1 MPSILHTP
9 VPSPPA
15 SPLGPALAPLAP
27 APCPPPRSTH
37 SHSLPAYAVASD
49 GSTAVSGTLHELQN
63 TTVFSPER
71 NTVASSSL
79 SSEVVLRVG
88 MPSKCSP
95 APAAAAA
102 TGDGCRASH
111 ITIDA
116 AVLTSACGASPVTED
131 DAAVAKRASAE
142 AEMLYFSPQY
152 STRTREWLVNQRRP
166 RPIPHPSSTAAS
178 NNHPLRA
185 GFGTGS
191 AVFSASDVGGRS
203 EQTLP
208 PLVLLSASSRDAMAS
223 AAPALLHSP
232 HRTASPTAEAAA
244 PPSATAL
251 HLPSSVAVT
260 AARGCGEN
268 SAASARGSADA
279 PPISAPSGTGIA
291 NDDSGAQL
299 TLRMSLAGGLHS
311 AAAPTTSS
319 LKGHRTRR
327 GSPSIANVVY
337 RARSACFGAG
347 VGDNADFHV
356 DLNGSAVTCHETMP
370 PTSQVAFTNVA
381 AAVGGIEYEGGTA
394 HRGESAD
401 MYPSRAAAGGPAL
414 ADASD
419 ITASAYPWG
428 ATAITKLVTG
438 PRDYTHYPPSPPL
451 SASRGLQ
458 PRQWQMLHGCG
469 TSWPQ
474 IGSGVVRNVR
484 ADVSYSP
491 ATGVVSGALL
501 SPFSEELAQSAPTEE
516 GDVRSPSAA
525 HGQQPWSALQRGL
538 MASPDSGSIAGMPG
552 DGGVAESQR
561 RPLQGGGDAD
571 TSAALA
577 AACACNVNPP
587 SVVILG
593 ARRGRGGEGVDNHT
607 SAASSRA
614 MSVSGDSVGYFLAVQ
629 REASRGRAHKPAAE
643 IDQLSKLPDH
653 CKSARVILAAAYDA
667 ASRSLSE
674 ASKSWDESGYGDAA
688 VTPWWPPTG
697 AEALR
702 NTHQGFHANRYHT
715 ATVTQWSQ
723 HGAMREVNLQ
733 HRGPRPHMARSKAT
747 LEAAGEQGGEDEGPQ
762 DRQPQTPCK
771 GQQAYP
777 SAPVRQLDGAAVV
790 SSLRRYLSMVPI
802 PPPPGLQQQQQQR
815 VRAGS
820 IDFALPFRHPKGS
833 SLPASF
839 AVAAAAA
846 TPSSP
851 PTAGTPPSVPPTF
864 ALFGALERLSRFSE
878 MVQLCSEHADVLDDF
893 LARLTLQLHRNSCV
907 PPLQLSGAS
916 EALSQSSPP
925 SLATGTA
932 QDDYEFLRWHRIMM
946 FLLRQ
951 PSELMKVGV
960 EFFSDAVTS
969 WPLHMLYLT
978 CCFYVTAREH
988 GFDALATA
996 LRKGGIFC
1004 SGKGLFAA
1012 LAVSMAQNEEDLI
1025 RSTVCMYRAAFYTGV
1040 LMRKRHQHF
1049 EAETRL
1055 TASGG
1060 FTLLVVN
1067 IPIIT
1072 LRRLVSRVNEG
1083 YDVFAPMRDI
1093 KETEVE
1099 GGSTSF
1105 DANSNSAAVSGGTA
1119 PTSLRRRSDRPHSP
1133 TSSSGYASA
1142 SSPFA
1147 RSMPHNPHSVIEVS
1161 RVISSRSAVVCGHPL
1176 DMLRLDMILTRFAN
1190 FSDVKIHK
1198 EYLPAGGP
1206 ENSYFFNKHMSHE
1219 LMGLWKARGVSF
1231 SLSSVQL
1238 PLYSPVNGDLWA
1250 GSPRTPLNSPAP
1262 PDASTTTMASAC
1274 DSNAIFCSAAPPP
1287 TEGYRDERWM
1297 FHVAEAAT
1305 CANQDLT
1312 YSLRHMQDGSVL
1324 LDFSTHA
1331 IRIGRLIAW
1340 TNKSITVLSAPENR
1354 QESSAMPPPRRSPK
1368 DEAVLDTMEKLSV
1381 INNVLREVGVRIEH
1395 ATDALANP
1403 SVELFTTFTEL
1414 GLLEVL
1420 HGPREHARTCH
1431 FGAQTHTASVALR
1444 ERPSSHSGDTSTGA
1458 GKARSGTGA
1467 ASEMPLG
1474 SGLGAIKSPRETNG
1488 VASSNGPAAG
1498 RRMKP
1503 ITSAFASLNSAS
1515 ADNPNASI
1523 LGPGSNLSNPNTIG
1537 NRHTNSL
1544 SLSSAGGVGGSSG
1557 LSAIGGVGGGGLA
1570 SFRSRH
1576 ASVMDGSTAI
1586 GTGAGPSEATGGAAA
1601 VLMNSFPAFESAPPL
1616 MSPSALTSGSLR
1628 KIPVYRPAISSPFPA
1643 ALPETLL
1650 PITTFVHRG
1659 RRRGSRNAT
1668 GAAHPLSDAT
1678 VAAMASLNSIPS
1690 SVFRDDLGATAAGS
1704 EACKELYSAT
1714 YTVGRSGC
1722 FATDERS
1729 QSPTAS
1735 ALEHV
1740 AAASTS
1746 GAVGDGVGGYLWHTI
1761 SPIGQSN
1768 ASSEQPTPTTAAM
1781 PVSAVASQQPKPDE
1795 ASVAGG
1801 ASLSAPPA
1809 PLLSISQEAYSR
1821 LGSSSAS
1828 RGPGGA
1834 ATISGSL
1841 QGALTSAFSF
1851 PPYGLA
1857 RPVNES
1863 ALAPDRHILS
1873 APSGRSSSRLLS
1885 YGTASSRQVR
1895 GTSREVPVEG
1905 EHPKDERCG
1914 AVMLNDDSAS
1924 ERCVRGDTLTDAA
1937 ECFPLSVHERGL
1949 VIRRNGDHK
1958 GIVNVYQVS
1967 ALITY
1972 YEMQFNCVLCDGA
1985 VLFAGLLRKASRL
1998 AFPAYTLLLCPTVF
2012 SLLELWDGYE
2022 FEELWKRSLSAPAC
2036 SCVT

>member
-1 MPSILHTP
+1 MPSTFHTP
-9 VPSPPA
+9 VPPPPA
-15 SPLGPALAPLAP
+15 SPLGPPLAPPAP
-27 APCPPPRSTH
+27 APCPQPRSTH
-37 SHSLPAYAVASD
+37 SQSLPAHAVAGD
-49 GSTAVSGTLHELQN
+49 GSPAVSGTLHELQN

-71 NTVASSSL
+71 NTVASSCL
-79 SSEVVLRVG
+79 SSELMPRVG

-95 APAAAAA
+95 APAAVAT
-102 TGDGCRASH
+102 TGDGCRAPH
-111 ITIDA
+111 ITIDE

-131 DAAVAKRASAE
+131 DAAVPKRASAE
-142 AEMLYFSPQY
+142 GAMFCSSPQY

-178 NNHPLRA
+178 NNHLLRA
-185 GFGTGS
+185 GCGTGS
-191 AVFSASDVGGRS
+191 AVVSASDVGGRS

-208 PLVLLSASSRDAMAS
+208 PLVLLCASSRNAMTS
-223 AAPALLHSP
+223 AAPALLHSL
-232 HRTASPTAEAAA
+232 HLTTSPTAEAAA
-244 PPSATAL
+244 PPSATVL

-260 AARGCGEN
+260 AARGRGEN
-268 SAASARGSADA
+268 SAASACGSADA
-279 PPISAPSGTGIA
+279 PLITAPSGTGIA

-299 TLRMSLAGGLHS
+299 TLEMSLAGGLHS

-319 LKGHRTRR
+319 LKVHRTTRR
-327 GSPSIANVVY
+327 GSPSTANVLY
-337 RARSACFGAG
+337 HARSACFGAG
-347 VGDNADFHV
+347 VGDNVDFHV
-356 DLNGSAVTCHETMP
+356 HLNGSAVSCHETMP
-370 PTSQVAFTNVA
+370 PKSQVPFTNVA
-381 AAVGGIEYEGGTA
+381 AAVGGAEQGSGTA

-401 MYPSRAAAGGPAL
+401 MCPSRAAAGGRAV
-414 ADASD
+414 ADTSD
-419 ITASAYPWG
+419 ITAGAYPWA
-428 ATAITKLVTG
+428 ATAITKLAAA
-438 PRDYTHYPPSPPL
+438 PRDYMHYPPSPPL

-458 PRQWQMLHGCG
+458 PRQWQVLHGCG

-474 IGSGVVRNVR
+474 IGSGVVSDAR
-484 ADVSYSP
+484 ADVGYNH

-516 GDVRSPSAA
+516 GDVRSPSAVY
-525 HGQQPWSALQRGL
+525 GQQSWSALQRGL
-538 MASPDSGSIAGMPG
+538 IAATDSGSISGRPG
-552 DGGVAESQR
+552 DGAVAESQR
-561 RPLQGGGDAD
+561 RPVKGGGDAD
-571 TSAALA
+571 TATALA

-593 ARRGRGGEGVDNHT
+593 AQQGRGEGVHNQT

-614 MSVSGDSVGYFLAVQ
+614 MSVSRDGVSYFPAVQ
-629 REASRGRAHKPAAE
+629 REASHGRAHKPTAD
-643 IDQLSKLPDH
+643 IDQLSQLSDH
-653 CKSARVILAAAYDA
+653 RKSARVILAAAYDA

-674 ASKSWDESGYGDAA
+674 ASKSWGESGYGDAA

-697 AEALR
+697 AEALC
-702 NTHQGFHANRYHT
+702 NTHQAFHANRYHT

-723 HGAMREVNLQ
+723 HRAMREVNLQ
-733 HRGPRPHMARSKAT
+733 HRRHRPHMARSKAT

-762 DRQPQTPCK
+762 DWQPQTRCE
-771 GQQAYP
+771 GQQTYP
-777 SAPVRQLDGAAVV
+777 SAPARQLDGAAVV
-790 SSLRRYLSMVPI
+790 SSLRHYLSMIPI
-802 PPPPGLQQQQQQR
+802 PPPPGLQQQQQR
-815 VRAGS
+815 VSAGS
-820 IDFALPFRHPKGS
+820 IDFALPFRHSQGS

-839 AVAAAAA
+839 ATAAAAA

-851 PTAGTPPSVPPTF
+851 PAAGTPPSVPPTF

-878 MVQLCSEHADVLDDF
+878 MVQLCDEHADVLDDF

-916 EALSQSSPP
+916 AAHSQSSSPP
-925 SLATGTA
+925 SLATRTA
-932 QDDYEFLRWHRIMM
+932 QDDCEFLRWHRIMM

-988 GFDALATA
+988 GFDALAAA

-1012 LAVSMAQNEEDLI
+1012 LAVSMAQSEEDLI

-1093 KETEVE
+1093 KETEAE
-1099 GGSTSF
+1099 GGNTSF
-1105 DANSNSAAVSGGTA
+1105 DANSNTTAVSGGTA

-1176 DMLRLDMILTRFAN
+1176 DMLRLDMILTRFAD

-1206 ENSYFFNKHMSHE
+1206 ENSYFFNKHMAHE
-1219 LMGLWKARGVSF
+1219 LMGLWKARGVAF
-1231 SLSSVQL
+1231 SLASVQL

-1250 GSPRTPLNSPAP
+1250 GLPQVPLNSPAP

-1297 FHVAEAAT
+1297 FNVAEAAT

-1368 DEAVLDTMEKLSV
+1368 DEAVRNTMEKLSV

-1395 ATDALANP
+1395 PPDALADP

-1420 HGPREHARTCH
+1420 HGPREHAQTCH
-1431 FGAQTHTASVALR
+1431 FGAQTHAASVVLR
-1444 ERPSSHSGDTSTGA
+1444 ERPSSHAGDTSTGA

-1467 ASEMPLG
+1467 ASEMPLE
-1474 SGLGAIKSPRETNG
+1474 SGLGAIKSPGEISG

-1503 ITSAFASLNSAS
+1503 ITSALASLNSAC
-1515 ADNPNASI
+1515 ADNTNASI

-1557 LSAIGGVGGGGLA
+1557 LSATGGVGGGGLA

-1576 ASVMDGSTAI
+1576 ASAVDGSTAI

-1601 VLMNSFPAFESAPPL
+1601 VSINSFPAFESAPPL
-1616 MSPSALTSGSLR
+1616 ISPSALTSGSLR
-1628 KIPVYRPAISSPFPA
+1628 KMPVYPPAISSPFSA
-1643 ALPETLL
+1643 ALPEKPL
-1650 PITTFVHRG
+1650 PLTTFMHRG

-1704 EACKELYSAT
+1704 EVRKELYSAT
-1714 YTVGRSGC
+1714 YTACRSDC
-1722 FATDERS
+1722 FATHERS

-1735 ALEHV
+1735 ALEHT

-1746 GAVGDGVGGYLWHTI
+1746 GAVGGGVGGYLWHTI

-1809 PLLSISQEAYSR
+1809 PLLSIPQEAHSR
-1821 LGSSSAS
+1821 LGSSSTG
-1828 RGPGGA
+1828 RGHSA
-1834 ATISGSL
+1834 AAAISGSL
-1841 QGALTSAFSF
+1841 QGALASAFSF

-1895 GTSREVPVEG
+1895 GTPCEVPVEG
-1905 EHPKDERCG
+1905 EHPKGERCG
-1914 AVMLNDDSAS
+1914 AVVLNHDSAS
-1924 ERCVRGDTLTDAA
+1924 VRCVRGDTLTHAA
-1937 ECFPLSVHERGL
+1937 ECFPLSMYERDF
-1949 VIRRNGDHK
+1949 VIRRSDDHK

-1985 VLFAGLLRKASRL
+1985 VLFAGLLRKASRIE
-1998 AFPAYTLLLCPTVF
+1998 FPAYTLLLCPTVF

-2022 FEELWKRSLSAPAC
+2022 FEELWKRSLSAPSC
-2036 SCVT
+2036 SRVT

>member
-1 MPSILHTP
+1 MPSTPHTP
-9 VPSPPA
+9 VPPPPA
-15 SPLGPALAPLAP
+15 SPLGPRSAPLAP
-27 APCPPPRSTH
+27 APCPQPGSTH
-37 SHSLPAYAVASD
+37 SHSLPAHAVASD

-71 NTVASSSL
+71 NTIASSCL
-79 SSEVVLRVG
+79 SSELVPRVG

-95 APAAAAA
+95 APAAVAA
-102 TGDGCRASH
+102 TGNGCGASH

-116 AVLTSACGASPVTED
+116 AVLTSVCGASPFTED

-142 AEMLYFSPQY
+142 GAMFCSSPQY

-178 NNHPLRA
+178 NNHLSRA
-185 GFGTGS
+185 GCGTGS
-191 AVFSASDVGGRS
+191 AVVSVSDVSGRS

-208 PLVLLSASSRDAMAS
+208 PLVLLSASSRNAMAS
-223 AAPALLHSP
+223 AAPAPLHSLHP
-232 HRTASPTAEAAA
+232 TPPPTAEAAA

-260 AARGCGEN
+260 AAGGRGEN
-268 SAASARGSADA
+268 VASARGSADA
-279 PPISAPSGTGIA
+279 PPISAASGTGIA
-291 NDDSGAQL
+291 NGDSGAQL
-299 TLRMSLAGGLHS
+299 TLEMSLAGGLHS
-311 AAAPTTSS
+311 TAAPTTSS
-319 LKGHRTRR
+319 LKSHRTTRR
-327 GSPSIANVVY
+327 GSPPTANVLY
-337 RARSACFGAG
+337 HARSACFGAG
-347 VGDNADFHV
+347 VGDNVDFHV
-356 DLNGSAVTCHETMP
+356 HLNGSAVSCHETMP
-370 PTSQVAFTNVA
+370 PTSQVPFTNVA
-381 AAVGGIEYEGGTA
+381 AAVGGTEHGGGTA

-401 MYPSRAAAGGPAL
+401 MCPSRAAAGGPAV
-414 ADASD
+414 ADTSD
-419 ITASAYPWG
+419 ITAGAYPWA
-428 ATAITKLVTG
+428 ATAITKLATA
-438 PRDYTHYPPSPPL
+438 PRDYMHYPPSPPL

-458 PRQWQMLHGCG
+458 PRQWQVLHGCG
-469 TSWPQ
+469 TSWRQ
-474 IGSGVVRNVR
+474 IGSGVVRDAR
-484 ADVSYSP
+484 ADVGYSH

-525 HGQQPWSALQRGL
+525 HGQQPWAALQRGL
-538 MASPDSGSIAGMPG
+538 MAATDSGSISGRAG
-552 DGGVAESQR
+552 DGAVAEWQR
-561 RPLQGGGDAD
+561 RPVKGGGDAN
-571 TSAALA
+571 TAAALA
-577 AACACNVNPP
+577 AACACSVNPP

-593 ARRGRGGEGVDNHT
+593 AQRGRGGEGLGNHT

-614 MSVSGDSVGYFLAVQ
+614 MSVSRDGVSYFPAVQ
-629 REASRGRAHKPAAE
+629 REASHGRAHKPAAE
-643 IDQLSKLPDH
+643 IDQLSQLPDH
-653 CKSARVILAAAYDA
+653 RKSARVILAAAYDA

-674 ASKSWDESGYGDAA
+674 ASKSWDESGYGDSA

-702 NTHQGFHANRYHT
+702 NTHQAFHANRYHT
-715 ATVTQWSQ
+715 ATVAQWSQ
-723 HGAMREVNLQ
+723 HRAMREVNLQ
-733 HRGPRPHMARSKAT
+733 HRCPRPHMARSKAT
-747 LEAAGEQGGEDEGPQ
+747 LEAAGEQGGEDGGPQ
-762 DRQPQTPCK
+762 DWQPQTRCK
-771 GQQAYP
+771 EQQTYP
-777 SAPVRQLDGAAVV
+777 SAPARQLDGAAVA
-790 SSLRRYLSMVPI
+790 SSLRHYLSMIPI
-802 PPPPGLQQQQQQR
+802 PPPPGLQQQQQR
-815 VRAGS
+815 VSAGS
-820 IDFALPFRHPKGS
+820 IDFALPFRHPQGS
-833 SLPASF
+833 PLPASF
-839 AVAAAAA
+839 ATAP

-851 PTAGTPPSVPPTF
+851 PATGTPPSVPPTF

-878 MVQLCSEHADVLDDF
+878 MVQLCNEHADVLDDF
-893 LARLTLQLHRNSCV
+893 LARLTLQLHRSSCV

-916 EALSQSSPP
+916 AAHSQSSPSP
-925 SLATGTA
+925 SLATRTA
-932 QDDYEFLRWHRIMM
+932 QDDCEFLRWHRIMM

-1012 LAVSMAQNEEDLI
+1012 LAVSMGQSEEDLI

-1083 YDVFAPMRDI
+1083 YDVFVPMRDI
-1093 KETEVE
+1093 KETEAE

-1105 DANSNSAAVSGGTA
+1105 DANSNTTAVTGGTA

-1176 DMLRLDMILTRFAN
+1176 DMLRLDMILTRFAD

-1206 ENSYFFNKHMSHE
+1206 ENSYFFNKHMAHE

-1231 SLSSVQL
+1231 SLASVQL

-1250 GSPRTPLNSPAP
+1250 GSPRVPLSSPAP
-1262 PDASTTTMASAC
+1262 PDASTTTMASVC
-1274 DSNAIFCSAAPPP
+1274 DSNAIFCSAASPP
-1287 TEGYRDERWM
+1287 TEKYRDERWM
-1297 FHVAEAAT
+1297 FNVAVAAT

-1368 DEAVLDTMEKLSV
+1368 DEAVRNTMEKLSI
-1381 INNVLREVGVRIEH
+1381 INNVLRQVGVRIEH
-1395 ATDALANP
+1395 PPDALANP

-1431 FGAQTHTASVALR
+1431 FGAQTHAASVVLR
-1444 ERPSSHSGDTSTGA
+1444 ERPSSHAGDTSMGA

-1467 ASEMPLG
+1467 ASEMPLE
-1474 SGLGAIKSPRETNG
+1474 SGLGAIKSPGEISG

-1503 ITSAFASLNSAS
+1503 ITSALASLNSAC
-1515 ADNPNASI
+1515 ADNTNASI
-1523 LGPGSNLSNPNTIG
+1523 LGLGSNLSNLNTIG

-1544 SLSSAGGVGGSSG
+1544 SLSSAGGVGG
-1557 LSAIGGVGGGGLA
+1557 GGLA

-1576 ASVMDGSTAI
+1576 ASAVDGSTAV

-1601 VLMNSFPAFESAPPL
+1601 VSMNSFPAFESAPPL

-1628 KIPVYRPAISSPFPA
+1628 KMPVYPPTISSPFPA
-1643 ALPETLL
+1643 ALPETPL
-1650 PITTFVHRG
+1650 PLTTFVHRG

-1704 EACKELYSAT
+1704 EARKELYSAT
-1714 YTVGRSGC
+1714 CTADRSGC
-1722 FATDERS
+1722 FATHERS

-1746 GAVGDGVGGYLWHTI
+1746 GAVGGGVGGDLWHTI

-1768 ASSEQPTPTTAAM
+1768 ASSEQPTPTTAAV
-1781 PVSAVASQQPKPDE
+1781 PVSAVASLQPKPDE

-1809 PLLSISQEAYSR
+1809 PLLSIPQEAYSR

-1828 RGPGGA
+1828 RGHSA
-1834 ATISGSL
+1834 AAAISGSL

-1851 PPYGLA
+1851 PPCGLA

-1863 ALAPDRHILS
+1863 ALAPNRHILS
-1873 APSGRSSSRLLS
+1873 APSGRSSPRLLS

-1895 GTSREVPVEG
+1895 GTPCEVPVES

-1914 AVMLNDDSAS
+1914 AVVLNDDSAS
-1924 ERCVRGDTLTDAA
+1924 VRFVRGDTLTHVA
-1937 ECFPLSVHERGL
+1937 ECFPLSMYERDF
-1949 VIRRNGDHK
+1949 VIRRNDDHK

-1967 ALITY
+1967 ALIAY

-1985 VLFAGLLRKASRL
+1985 VLFAGLLRKASRI
-1998 AFPAYTLLLCPTVF
+1998 AFPAYTLLFCPTVF

-2036 SCVT
+2036 SRVT